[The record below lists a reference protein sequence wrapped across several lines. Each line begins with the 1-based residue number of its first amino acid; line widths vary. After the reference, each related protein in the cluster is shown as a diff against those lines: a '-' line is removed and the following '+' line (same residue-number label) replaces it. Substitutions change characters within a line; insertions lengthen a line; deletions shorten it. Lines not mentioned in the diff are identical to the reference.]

1 MAGRAPAQVRRRLP
15 NREVEALDER
25 GVQGLGILRRQQRG
39 FQSIRRADLHA
50 ALDPDNTIVPPC
62 LEHLT
67 IDARRPKESG
77 CQVNANL
84 GSGLVCPNGHLPG
97 VPNGYRLEV
106 LTLGTSTGA
115 SIEVA
120 CCRQGLRDG
129 LDLVSVLDQ
138 HLCDAVVAVPS
149 RPILPQKSCYVVGNS
164 HNHDQMLAVQ
174 RHREALVQVPRGIRF
189 PTRWCRRPQL
199 SHNSPVNSRVHPKY
213 KTRYR
218 IGNWPAYERAL
229 VQRGDLTLWLSPDAI
244 AAWTP
249 GLSGRPGG
257 PRKFSDHAIETALTL
272 RLVFNLPLRQTEGFL
287 RSVLTL
293 MATGLDAPD
302 HTTLSRRGQPLD
314 VALDRVPTH
323 GPVDLVVDSTGLSVF
338 SEGEWAAAKHG
349 GRGKRGWKKLH
360 LEVDRS
366 GVIVA
371 QALTE
376 PTSDDATNGIRFVE
390 TVPGDVASVTADT
403 AYDTVAFYAAASA
416 RDARVVVPP
425 ARTASLSR
433 GGPRSSVRDRTI
445 RRVQVLGRRRWKKA
459 AGYHRQARAENAVFR
474 YKSIIGPGLRARTEA
489 GRQTEALLAC
499 NVLNRITE
507 LGRPA
512 SYRIGR

>member
-1 MAGRAPAQVRRRLP
+1 MNNAGSRGTRCSGRYTTVPAGHLATDLFPLLVRPAIVGDPHFVDPDAVQFSQLGSNLRLKPELILLECHSLDDLSSEHLVASFHIRQVQASKYVLLSTVRKRFPTACEKYKTRWGCP
-15 NREVEALDER
+15 PR
-25 GVQGLGILRRQQRG
+25 GVGAGPARH
-39 FQSIRRADLHA
+39 SIP
-50 ALDPDNTIVPPC
+50 DP
-62 LEHLT
+62 
-67 IDARRPKESG
+67 
-77 CQVNANL
+77 
-84 GSGLVCPNGHLPG
+84 
-97 VPNGYRLEV
+97 
-106 LTLGTSTGA
+106 
-115 SIEVA
+115 
-120 CCRQGLRDG
+120 
-129 LDLVSVLDQ
+129 LVSSAATVAQCPGEFEGAPEVQDQ
-138 HLCDAVVAVPS
+138 IP
-149 RPILPQKSCYVVGNS
+149 RWEG
-164 HNHDQMLAVQ
+164 
-174 RHREALVQVPRGIRF
+174 ALVQVPRGIRF

-199 SHNSPVNSRVHPKY
+199 SHNAPVNSRVHPKY

-218 IGNWPAYERAL
+218 VGNWSAYERAL
-229 VQRGDLTLWLSPDAI
+229 VQRGDVTLWLSPDAV

-249 GLSGRPGG
+249 RLSGRPGG

-272 RLVFNLPLRQTEGFL
+272 RLVFRLPLRQTEGFL

-338 SEGEWAAAKHG
+338 GEGEWAAAKHG

-360 LEVDRS
+360 LGVDRS

-371 QALTE
+371 QALTA
-376 PTSDDATNGIRFVE
+376 PTSDDATTGVRFVE

-433 GGPRSSVRDRTI
+433 HGPRSRARDRTI
-445 RRVQVLGRRRWKKA
+445 RRVQILGCRRWKKA
-459 AGYHRQARAENAVFR
+459 SRYPRQARVENVVFR
-474 YKSIIGPGLRARTEA
+474 CKSIIGPGLRARTEA

-499 NVLNRITE
+499 DVLNRMTE

>member
-1 MAGRAPAQVRRRLP
+1 M
-15 NREVEALDER
+15 
-25 GVQGLGILRRQQRG
+25 
-39 FQSIRRADLHA
+39 
-50 ALDPDNTIVPPC
+50 
-62 LEHLT
+62 
-67 IDARRPKESG
+67 
-77 CQVNANL
+77 
-84 GSGLVCPNGHLPG
+84 
-97 VPNGYRLEV
+97 
-106 LTLGTSTGA
+106 
-115 SIEVA
+115 
-120 CCRQGLRDG
+120 
-129 LDLVSVLDQ
+129 
-138 HLCDAVVAVPS
+138 
-149 RPILPQKSCYVVGNS
+149 
-164 HNHDQMLAVQ
+164 
-174 RHREALVQVPRGIRF
+174 ALVQVPRGIRF

-199 SHNSPVNSRVHPKY
+199 SHNAPVNSRVHPKY

-218 IGNWPAYERAL
+218 VGNWPAYERAL
-229 VQRGDLTLWLSPDAI
+229 VQRGDVTLWLSPDAV

-272 RLVFNLPLRQTEGFL
+272 RLVFRLPLRQTEGFL

-338 SEGEWAAAKHG
+338 GEGEWAAAKHG

-360 LEVDRS
+360 LGVDRS

-371 QALTE
+371 QALTA
-376 PTSDDATNGIRFVE
+376 PTSDDATTGVRFVE

-433 GGPRSSVRDRTI
+433 HGPRSRARDRTI
-445 RRVQVLGRRRWKKA
+445 RRVQILGWRRWKKA
-459 AGYHRQARAENAVFR
+459 SRYPRQARVENVVFR

-499 NVLNRITE
+499 DVLNRMTE